1 MHVRYI
7 TESKQD
13 LFLIPSLE
21 KELTLY
27 FANIKTHLAPIVV
40 AIPLPRRATSP

>member
-7 TESKQD
+7 TESKLD
-13 LFLIPSLE
+13 TFIIPSLE

-27 FANIKTHLAPIVV
+27 FSNIKTNLLPIIV
-40 AIPLPRRATSP
+40 ILF